1 MWHTDRDKC
10 SLNNYKELETR
21 LPRGGHLMEVW
32 HQFPNQ
38 NRSVMS
44 FSVLVGIGRLAFS
57 LSCNLWT
64 INFLMFLFDHGET
77 MMQWM
82 KEIIGKEVGGY
93 WGQRLWKNKVKKSRM
108 YLKKNLICKGE
119 LDHDL
124 WHWLI
129 PMWYAWF
136 VSLLSMVGS
145 ILLDFDWLIIRNL
158 GEKFIKL
165 KWSCLMLTNSGRF
178 DIVRR
183 RNRRGEEHQKRKEK
197 Q

>member
-1 MWHTDRDKC
+1 
-10 SLNNYKELETR
+10 
-21 LPRGGHLMEVW
+21 MEVW

-93 WGQRLWKNKVKKSRM
+93 
-108 YLKKNLICKGE
+108 
-119 LDHDL
+119 
-124 WHWLI
+124 
-129 PMWYAWF
+129 
-136 VSLLSMVGS
+136 
-145 ILLDFDWLIIRNL
+145 
-158 GEKFIKL
+158 
-165 KWSCLMLTNSGRF
+165 
-178 DIVRR
+178 
-183 RNRRGEEHQKRKEK
+183 
-197 Q
+197 